1 MKSYHVIMKAIV
13 LAIIKIYF
21 LIPKKQIKI
30 LDDVID
36 DVTEVQF
43 LNAHSPPMRHRPS
56 GEKMCQSF
64 MNISEDQLHEDRLKN
79 R

>member
-1 MKSYHVIMKAIV
+1 M
-13 LAIIKIYF
+13 F

-43 LNAHSPPMRHRPS
+43 LNAHSPPMRQRS
-56 GEKMCQSF
+56 GGKNVPIF
-64 MNISEDQLHEDRLKN
+64 HEHY
-79 R
+79 